1 MTLVLNKIEL
11 TNFRSHKHFIF
22 EPKVDGI
29 TAISGK
35 NGAGK
40 STIVDAFAWAL
51 YGTRPSKVTNK
62 MLIRE
67 GTEVVKGNEPTVLV
81 DIEINKISYR
91 IIRRIMSQSGSSDCN
106 VYSKQP
112 DGTYNILAGPAVTS
126 AEAYIKQ
133 IMGMDEKGFLTS
145 VLIQQK
151 QVDQI
156 VSASPR
162 ERAQVIEKLTGISSI
177 TEALD
182 LSKDELKAYKKAAD
196 VITVKDSNEIKS
208 EMDKIVTDGNTIK
221 TNVTNLIKNVK
232 DNKNTLANKKTK
244 YQTEVD
250 NYNKNKDLEQQLQLA
265 HQQQKSLG
273 DEAKRITEYLMKF
286 KKNND
291 KTMVIADPKPLKD
304 KQHKI
309 MSKIITLDNEV
320 KALNKQVNDTQDKLD
335 KNANFMEDNKFYKRT
350 LLSIKKKIEK
360 ANDELTSRQEQKQA
374 ANASVKQVKKSLSTL
389 STGDMSCPIC
399 KRPIDNPD
407 ELKEELNKELTKN
420 SQLAKE
426 TRKAV
431 KDIQDTIKS
440 LEDDNAKTNEVGQQ
454 VDELRQLRDKLP
466 SDKKE
471 LGQQQSTLLELRS
484 QAKLISDEYDKAM
497 KQYLYKEDIES
508 KKSRIKEIN
517 NEFGTVNAKVDKIK
531 SAMESTHA
539 LKKTELT
546 DIKRSIDALS
556 KQYNDDVIT
565 YNKQKSQY
573 EYLKQRYKDLN
584 KQYKDAVEAQEK
596 YNDLTSKIKLSAVTD
611 NLMNEFK
618 SYRVKSAV
626 PTIEL
631 YASNILAQ
639 FTDNKFTQLKLDSK
653 FNTSV
658 VTASGDERPIAQLS
672 GGELSAAAIALRLSI
687 SMLLNGA
694 DRNVIIFDEVLVS
707 MDEVR
712 ARKIMETISEVTN
725 SQIIFIAHNSDIDSI
740 ADLVIQVGHS
750 DKEE

>member
-11 TNFRSHKHFIF
+11 NNFRSHEHFIF

-67 GTEVVKGNEPTVLV
+67 GIEVKNHEPQVTVDL
-81 DIEINKISYR
+81 EINKISYR
-91 IIRRIMSQSGSSDCN
+91 IVRRIVSQSGAADCN
-106 VYSKQP
+106 VYSKQAN
-112 DGTYNILAGPAVTS
+112 GEYNILAGPSVTS

-182 LSKDELKAYKKAAD
+182 LSKEELKAYKKAAD
-196 VITVKDSNEIKS
+196 VITVKDSNEIKE
-208 EMDKIVTDGNTIK
+208 EMDKVINDGNSIKISVTKLVKTI
-221 TNVTNLIKNVK
+221 K
-232 DNKNTLANKKTK
+232 DNKAKLTEDQAK
-244 YQTEVD
+244 YQIEVD
-250 NYNKNKDLEQQLQLA
+250 NYTKNKDLTQQLQLV

-286 KKNND
+286 KKDND
-291 KTMVIADPKPLKD
+291 KTMVIEDPKPLEKKQKD
-304 KQHKI
+304 I
-309 MSKIITLDNEV
+309 TVEIINLDNEI
-320 KALNKQVNDTQDKLD
+320 KKLNSTVNRGQGQLD
-335 KNANFMEDNKFYKRT
+335 SNADFMKDNKFYKRS
-350 LLSIKKKIEK
+350 LASLEKKISQAKE
-360 ANDELTSRQEQKQA
+360 DLTSAQEQHQIA
-374 ANASVKQVKKSLSTL
+374 VANVKQVKKSIETL
-389 STGDMSCPIC
+389 TTGDMVCPVC
-399 KRPIDNPD
+399 KRPIDDP
-407 ELKEELNKELTKN
+407 K
-420 SQLAKE
+420 QL
-426 TRKAV
+426 
-431 KDIQDTIKS
+431 
-440 LEDDNAKTNEVGQQ
+440 
-454 VDELRQLRDKLP
+454 
-466 SDKKE
+466 KKE
-471 LGQQQSTLLELRS
+471 LNSELAANNKISKETHNKVKKINDTITQYDKDIDNMQSIAKRMEELKVVKDELPKYKKDLAKLQSDIIELR
-484 QAKLISDEYDKAM
+484 AKDKLISAEYDKAM
-497 KQYLYKEDIES
+497 KQFLYKEDIEN
-508 KKSRIKEIN
+508 KKARIKEIN
-517 NEFGTVNAKVDKIK
+517 EEFGNVNKQVEEINKEI
-531 SAMESTHA
+531 ESIHA

-546 DIKRSIDALS
+546 SMKRDIDALS
-556 KQYNDDVIT
+556 KKYNEDVIT
-565 YNKQKSQY
+565 YNNQKSQY
-573 EYLKQRYKDLN
+573 TYLKQRYADLD

-596 YNDLTSKIKLSAVTD
+596 YNELTSKIKLSAVTE

-618 SYRVKSAV
+618 SDRIKYAV

-631 YASNILAQ
+631 YASNVLAQ
-639 FTDNKFTQLKLDSK
+639 FTDNKFTRLKLDSK

-658 VTASGDERPIAQLS
+658 ITASGEERPIAQLS

-694 DRNVIIFDEVLVS
+694 GRNVIIFDEVLVS

-712 ARKIMETISEVTN
+712 ARKIMETISEITN

-740 ADLVIQVGHS
+740 ADLVIQVGHT
-750 DKEE
+750 DEEE

>member
-1 MTLVLNKIEL
+1 MTLVLNRIEL
-11 TNFRSHKHFIF
+11 NNFRSHEHFIF

-67 GTEVVKGNEPTVLV
+67 GIEVKNHEPQVTV
-81 DIEINKISYR
+81 DIEINKITYR
-91 IIRRIMSQSGSSDCN
+91 IIRRIVSQSGAADCN
-106 VYSKQP
+106 VYSKQAN
-112 DGTYNILAGPAVTS
+112 GEYNILAGPAVTS

-182 LSKDELKAYKKAAD
+182 LSKEETKAYKKAAD
-196 VITVKDSNEIKS
+196 VITVKDSNEIKA
-208 EMDKIVTDGNTIK
+208 EIDKVITDGQNAKSSIQTLAK
-221 TNVTNLIKNVK
+221 SLQANKQKLDE
-232 DNKNTLANKKTK
+232 DNKN

-250 NYNKNKDLEQQLQLA
+250 KYTRNKELEQELQLA

-286 KKNND
+286 KKDNN
-291 KTMVIADPKPLKD
+291 KTMVIEDPKPLEKKQKD
-304 KQHKI
+304 I
-309 MSKIITLDNEV
+309 TVKIINMDNSIKELNDKVNTQQKELDD
-320 KALNKQVNDTQDKLD
+320 NKEFIN
-335 KNANFMEDNKFYKRT
+335 DNKFYKRSLT
-350 LLSIKKKIEK
+350 ALNKKLTNAHDDLSTAQGQHQVAL
-360 ANDELTSRQEQKQA
+360 AN
-374 ANASVKQVKKSLSTL
+374 VKQVKKSIETL
-389 STGDMSCPIC
+389 TTGDMVCPVC
-399 KRPIDNPD
+399 KRPIDDPAQ
-407 ELKEELNKELTKN
+407 LKEELNAELTENNKLSDDTNNQVKELKKAIKDIEKEINDLEEIGQRIETFKEIKTELPKLKKD
-420 SQLAKE
+420 LAKQQS
-426 TRKAV
+426 
-431 KDIQDTIKS
+431 DII
-440 LEDDNAKTNEVGQQ
+440 
-454 VDELRQLRDKLP
+454 ELRAK
-466 SDKKE
+466 
-471 LGQQQSTLLELRS
+471 G
-484 QAKLISDEYDKAM
+484 KLISDEYDKAM
-497 KQYLYKEDIES
+497 KQFLYKEDIEN
-508 KKSRIKEIN
+508 KKARIKEIN
-517 NEFGTVNAKVDKIK
+517 DEFGSVNNKVEKINNEVN
-531 SAMESTHA
+531 SIHA

-546 DIKRSIDALS
+546 SMKRDIEALS
-556 KQYNDDVIT
+556 KQYNDDTIK
-565 YNKQKSQY
+565 YNNHKSQY
-573 EYLKQRYKDLN
+573 TYLKQRYSDLDQ
-584 KQYKDAVEAQEK
+584 QYKDALEAQAK
-596 YNDLTSKIKLSAVTD
+596 YNELTSKIKLSAVTE
-611 NLMNEFK
+611 NIMNEFK
-618 SYRVKSAV
+618 SDRIKYAV

-631 YASNILAQ
+631 YASNVLAQ
-639 FTDNKFTQLKLDSK
+639 FTDNKFTRLKLDSK

-658 VTASGDERPIAQLS
+658 ITATGEERPIAQLS

-694 DRNVIIFDEVLVS
+694 GRNVIIFDEVLVS

-712 ARKIMETISEVTN
+712 ARKIMETISEITN

-740 ADLVIQVGHS
+740 ADLVIQVGHT
-750 DKEE
+750 DEEE